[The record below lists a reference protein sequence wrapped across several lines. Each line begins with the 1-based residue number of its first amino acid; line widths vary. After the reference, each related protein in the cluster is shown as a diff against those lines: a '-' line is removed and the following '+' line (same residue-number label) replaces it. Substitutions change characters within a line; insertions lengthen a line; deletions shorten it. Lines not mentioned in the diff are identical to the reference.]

1 MDDILLL
8 CLFVC
13 PLVFL
18 GGFVDSV
25 AGGGGLITL
34 PAYLIGGLPVHVAA
48 GTNKLVSFV
57 GTFTAAVQYF
67 RSGKI
72 KLRVVI
78 PAALGALAS
87 SAAGAQL
94 AVHLSERVLQGV
106 MLLALP
112 AVAVFLALRRDLG
125 KEKEPHSAP
134 ETASPGRETA
144 VSAAIG
150 LIIGIYDG
158 MVGPGTGT
166 FMIMAF
172 SAFLSLD
179 LIIASGCAKAV
190 NCASNIAALSVYL
203 LNGKILWAIV
213 IPAAVC
219 NALGGLCG
227 ARYAIRGGSRRVRSM
242 IFVVLLM
249 LFVKIIYDLISAA

>member
-1 MDDILLL
+1 MDDTLLL

-34 PAYLIGGLPVHVAA
+34 PAYLIGGLPVHIAA

-57 GTFTAAVQYF
+57 GTATAAAQYF

-72 KLRVVI
+72 RLRVVI
-78 PAALGALAS
+78 PAAVGALAG

-94 AVHLSERVLQGV
+94 AVHLSERVLQGI

-112 AVAVFLALRRDLG
+112 AVAVFLALRRDFG
-125 KEKEPHSAP
+125 KEGGSSDRAP
-134 ETASPGRETA
+134 LSPGRETA
-144 VSAAIG
+144 VSIAIG
-150 LIIGIYDG
+150 LVIGLYDG

-172 SAFLSLD
+172 SALLSLD

-203 LNGKILWAIV
+203 LNGKVMWAIV

-249 LFVKIIYDLISAA
+249 LFIKIIYDLASAA

>member
-78 PAALGALAS
+78 PAALGALAG

-144 VSAAIG
+144 A
-150 LIIGIYDG
+150 
-158 MVGPGTGT
+158 
-166 FMIMAF
+166 
-172 SAFLSLD
+172 
-179 LIIASGCAKAV
+179 
-190 NCASNIAALSVYL
+190 
-203 LNGKILWAIV
+203 
-213 IPAAVC
+213 
-219 NALGGLCG
+219 G
-227 ARYAIRGGSRRVRSM
+227 ARP
-242 IFVVLLM
+242 
-249 LFVKIIYDLISAA
+249 